1 MQQASHVQ
9 PQHHQQPLQANSRIP
24 TMTQNFNQ
32 ISKTA
37 TNLLNDIYEKHLLNQ
52 TTFEN
57 VNTMN
62 GFCISGNSGIG
73 GGGPGGVSDGDRVVP
88 TKLTTNVNGTVAGAN
103 VNVIRNARP
112 EPDFNFNNLCHQEL
126 PVNRPAHHHGH
137 ETNKYQPHQQMRGGI
152 CTTTTTTV
160 AAAAATAAIVV
171 DQPKSSPLFGNGKSL
186 KSRILRRNIG
196 DGVDGNTATNHTINA
211 TVAGHSGGA
220 AVTAPRIPVYAKA
233 AAMSEARCNS
243 NSVTYAS
250 HANLYDGNY
259 AVHMA
264 GKETN
269 VSGYDSSDYGVR
281 IQSNKMVGDIR
292 REPVGGNFYDEKSIG
307 GGAGNGDRRDGSNNK
322 INLMLE
328 TAQAMAAAAYFARLV
343 NYLFI

>member
-1 MQQASHVQ
+1 
-9 PQHHQQPLQANSRIP
+9 
-24 TMTQNFNQ
+24 MTQNFNQ

-62 GFCISGNSGIG
+62 GFCISGNGVIGSGGGGGSSSIG
-73 GGGPGGVSDGDRVVP
+73 GSYIGPGGVSDGDRVTPP
-88 TKLTTNVNGTVAGAN
+88 TKLTANVNGTVAGA
-103 VNVIRNARP
+103 NVIRNARP

-126 PVNRPAHHHGH
+126 PANRPAHHHGH
-137 ETNKYQPHQQMRGGI
+137 ETNKYQPQQQMRGGI
-152 CTTTTTTV
+152 CATTNTTV
-160 AAAAATAAIVV
+160 AAAAIVV
-171 DQPKSSPLFGNGKSL
+171 DQTKSSPLFGNGKSL

-196 DGVDGNTATNHTINA
+196 DGVDGNTAANHTINA
-211 TVAGHSGGA
+211 TVAGHCGGA
-220 AVTAPRIPVYAKA
+220 VTSPRMPAYAKA
-233 AAMSEARCNS
+233 AAISEAKCNS

-250 HANLYDGNY
+250 HGNLFDGNY
-259 AVHMA
+259 APHMA

-269 VSGYDSSDYGVR
+269 VVGYDSSDYGVR
-281 IQSNKMVGDIR
+281 VQSNKIVGDIR

-343 NYLFI
+343 NYIFFYN